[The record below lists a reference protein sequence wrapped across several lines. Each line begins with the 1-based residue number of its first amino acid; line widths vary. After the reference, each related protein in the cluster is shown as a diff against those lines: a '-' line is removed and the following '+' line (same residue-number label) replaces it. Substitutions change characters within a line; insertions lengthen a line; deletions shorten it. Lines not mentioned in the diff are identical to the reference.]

1 MEKVMVYTSNLEM
14 DFNET
19 FININLYRL
28 VSCFPIVI
36 VSENAHEAKEKLSN
50 KE

>member
-1 MEKVMVYTSNLEM
+1 MVYTSNLEM

-36 VSENAHEAKEKLSN
+36 VSENVHEAKDKLSN